1 MQIIKRN
8 GEFAEFN
15 KTKIVRAINKAILD
29 MEHPVKIKQEE
40 VETIASKIED
50 KIKASE
56 VNFTVENIQDEVVKS
71 LMDLD
76 KDLAI
81 KYQSYR
87 TMREGKRN
95 FERMYEK
102 RIGQLLGKD
111 KSILNEN
118 ANKDAKT
125 ISVQRDLLA
134 GISSKNYYLNNIL
147 PKNIAEAH
155 EKGEI
160 HVHM

>member
-8 GEFAEFN
+8 GKFAEFD
-15 KTKIVRAINKAILD
+15 KSKIIRAINKAILD
-29 MEHPVKIKQEE
+29 MDYDVKIDPIIIADKIEEE
-40 VETIASKIED
+40 VKKSKI
-50 KIKASE
+50 
-56 VNFTVENIQDEVVKS
+56 NFTVENIQDSVVKS

-87 TMREGKRN
+87 TLRENKRN
-95 FERMYEK
+95 FEKMYEEK
-102 RIGQLLGKD
+102 IGQLLGKD

>member
-8 GEFAEFN
+8 GEFAEFDKN
-15 KTKIVRAINKAILD
+15 KIIRAINKAILD
-29 MEHPVKIKQEE
+29 MDHPVKIE
-40 VETIASKIED
+40 VNLIADKIEEQVKNID
-50 KIKASE
+50 

-71 LMDLD
+71 LMDLN

-95 FERMYEK
+95 FERMYEEK
-102 RIGQLLGKD
+102 IGQLLGKD
-111 KSILNEN
+111 KSILHEN